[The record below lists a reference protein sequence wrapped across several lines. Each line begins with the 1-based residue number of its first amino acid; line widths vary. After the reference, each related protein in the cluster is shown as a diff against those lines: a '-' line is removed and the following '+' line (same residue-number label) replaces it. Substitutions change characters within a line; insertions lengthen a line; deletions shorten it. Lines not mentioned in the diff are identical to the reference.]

1 MNDCAFYLKK
11 DSVSCLDA
19 SDRGPD
25 NAFTPHP
32 ARLALP
38 TQFIFVST

>member
-11 DSVSCLDA
+11 KDAVSCLDA
-19 SDRGPD
+19 SNRGPD

-32 ARLALP
+32 AQPALQ
-38 TQFIFVST
+38 T